1 MAKRIA
7 INGFG
12 RIGRLTFRNLMEMDD
27 VEVVAINDLTD
38 NAVLAHLLKYDT
50 AHGRFNGTV
59 TATEDKIIV
68 NGKEILATAERDPS
82 KLPWSE
88 NNIDVVLEC
97 TGRFT
102 KRSEMQMHIDAG
114 AKKVVLSAPSKG
126 SGHVPTVVLG
136 VNNHAITAEETI
148 YSNASCTTNCLTPIV
163 KIIEDNWGIVVGS
176 MTTIHAYT
184 ADQNLQD
191 APHSDLRRARAAAQN
206 IVPTSTGAAS
216 ATGEVIPSFIG
227 KVSAIAVRV
236 PVITG
241 SMVELNVV
249 VEKVPTK
256 AEINATFKKYAEGE
270 MRGVLEYSED
280 PLVSSDIIGNKHS
293 SIFDSKMTDVNG
305 NMIKVVSWYDNEA
318 GYSARL
324 AELTQKIAFA

>member
-82 KLPWSE
+82 KLPWAE

-102 KRSEMQMHIDAG
+102 KREQMQMHIDAG

-126 SGHVPTVVLG
+126 SAYVPTVVLG
-136 VNNHAITAEETI
+136 VNNHAITTEETI

-191 APHSDLRRARAAAQN
+191 APHGDLRRARAAAQN

-256 AEINATFKKYAEGE
+256 AEINATFRKYAEGE

-293 SIFDSKMTDVNG
+293 SIFDSLMTAVNG

>member
-68 NGKEILATAERDPS
+68 NGKEIIATAERDPS
-82 KLPWSE
+82 KLPWAE

-114 AKKVVLSAPSKG
+114 AKKSSAFR
-126 SGHVPTVVLG
+126 
-136 VNNHAITAEETI
+136 TI
-148 YSNASCTTNCLTPIV
+148 KRFWACTN
-163 KIIEDNWGIVVGS
+163 
-176 MTTIHAYT
+176 
-184 ADQNLQD
+184 
-191 APHSDLRRARAAAQN
+191 
-206 IVPTSTGAAS
+206 
-216 ATGEVIPSFIG
+216 
-227 KVSAIAVRV
+227 
-236 PVITG
+236 
-241 SMVELNVV
+241 
-249 VEKVPTK
+249 
-256 AEINATFKKYAEGE
+256 
-270 MRGVLEYSED
+270 
-280 PLVSSDIIGNKHS
+280 S
-293 SIFDSKMTDVNG
+293 SIRR
-305 NMIKVVSWYDNEA
+305 E
-318 GYSARL
+318 
-324 AELTQKIAFA
+324 